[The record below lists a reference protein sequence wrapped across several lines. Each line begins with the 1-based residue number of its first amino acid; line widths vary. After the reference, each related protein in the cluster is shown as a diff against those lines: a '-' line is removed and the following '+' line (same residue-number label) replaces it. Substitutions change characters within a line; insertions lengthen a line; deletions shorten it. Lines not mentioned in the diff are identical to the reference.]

1 MTTILGIHLCLL
13 GIGAFCIIKAMYVGG
28 VYDTWA
34 PGGGCTF
41 N

>member
-1 MTTILGIHLCLL
+1 MTTILGIHFLL
-13 GIGAFCIIKAMYVGG
+13 GIGALSKRCGG

-34 PGGGCTF
+34 PGGGTF